1 MRLYAQT
8 PARAGRQVLHDLGAV
23 AWCAVFAWLSH
34 RAYLAVLGLQ
44 APGLRMIDA
53 GRDLER
59 TMGDAA
65 RTASR
70 VPLVGD
76 DLAGALDRGTAAGD
90 MLTDAGRTQVDAVS
104 SGALA
109 AAGLVVLL
117 ALIPLVRWWLL
128 PRIEYAR
135 AATAACELRTAAP
148 DLLALRALS
157 TVPYRKLRAVHED
170 PAAAWREGSGA
181 VIDSLAALHLARLG
195 LHRAETS
202 EHRPGR

>member
-8 PARAGRQVLHDLGAV
+8 STRAGRQVLHDLGAV
-23 AWCAVFAWLSH
+23 AWCAVFAWLAH
-34 RAYLAVLGLQ
+34 RAYLAVLEWR

-53 GRDLER
+53 GRDLDR

-76 DLAGALDRGTAAGD
+76 DLAGALDRGTAAGA

-128 PRIEYAR
+128 PRIAYAR
-135 AATAACELRTAAP
+135 AATAAQELRTAAP

-157 TVPYRKLRAVHED
+157 TVPCRELRAVHED

-181 VIDSLAALHLARLG
+181 VIDGLAALHLARLG
-195 LHRAETS
+195 LRPAEPP